1 MESAV
6 KASGMASSTSCCS
19 RRRSKVSRAAPT
31 PNGASSPRTKPI
43 GDSDTAVRAMPQ
55 TPLDSSKHA
64 RRASSSSITRP
75 ARCTGTSAAQ
85 ERAIFFSRSFSTNS
99 RGSFSATNSSAWL
112 TSSAGARAAH
122 EAPPRT
128 PPRQKVLSNPLDE
141 GHNDLHSSTSS
152 CVSVPER
159 RPSAINGAR
168 DRASRRAWRH
178 RTSRSAQAP
187 RRLMCRVAPP
197 NRRTRNACRPHGART
212 SRCRR
217 AHAICSSIS
226 SLGRSMP

>member
-43 GDSDTAVRAMPQ
+43 GDSDTTVRTMPQ

-64 RRASSSSITRP
+64 RHASSSSMTRP
-75 ARCTGTSAAQ
+75 RRCAGISSAQ
-85 ERAIFFSRSFSTNS
+85 ERAVFLAGRFLPARAAVSRPPTQAYD
-99 RGSFSATNSSAWL
+99 GPAPPA
-112 TSSAGARAAH
+112 ARAAH

-128 PPRQKVLSNPLDE
+128 PPRQKAPSNPYDE

-159 RPSAINGAR
+159 RPSAINGG
-168 DRASRRAWRH
+168 
-178 RTSRSAQAP
+178 SRSSVQA
-187 RRLMCRVAPP
+187 RVAAS
-197 NRRTRNACRPHGART
+197 NVT
-212 SRCRR
+212 
-217 AHAICSSIS
+217 
-226 SLGRSMP
+226 